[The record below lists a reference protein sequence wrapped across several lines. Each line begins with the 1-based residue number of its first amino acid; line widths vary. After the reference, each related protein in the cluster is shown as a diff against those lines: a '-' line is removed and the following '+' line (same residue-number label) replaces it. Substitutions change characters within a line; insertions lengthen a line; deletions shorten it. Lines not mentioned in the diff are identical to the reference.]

1 MSRGW
6 RRWWA
11 ALAAG
16 LLAAGAAAAAPKTAG
31 FEIGREPAWV
41 QPMSASGLDAGL
53 PAAPLQVLLV
63 DQQTRLPAGRGPSER
78 YRHVVRQVRD
88 ASGLENAS
96 QISIEFDPSY
106 ERLTLHR
113 LELRR
118 GGARIDK
125 LAARRVRLL
134 DRETGLEQQRL
145 DGRRTAS
152 IVLDDVRVGD
162 RIEFAYTLV
171 GDNPVFDGRF
181 VQVDWSRHGLGPT
194 GLYRYRLLAPA
205 QRHIR
210 HRAGAAE
217 VSDAGRSADGLRIT
231 EFRRRGVPRFVE
243 DAYAPADSWLDDM
256 LQLSEFADWADV
268 ARWAETLFEPA
279 LRPSAEVSAQ
289 AEALRGADREARL
302 LAMLDFV
309 QTQVRYFGTEI
320 GASSHRP
327 APAAQTLAQRYGDC
341 KDKVV
346 LLGALA
352 RAAGVRATPV
362 LVSSTMR
369 RDVAAMLPSPLAFDH
384 VVAELQPEGRSLLV
398 DPTRS
403 LQTGPLDERIARGLG
418 WGLPARADATA
429 LVELPGTQGRLQ
441 AEGEDVLRFASLA
454 QPAAFESVQTFYGD
468 IAEALRAQRA
478 ARGADEF
485 ERDLRADHLR
495 LYPGLAADGAL
506 EMTDV
511 PGRNAVRL
519 VQRYTLPPAWRFPE
533 QRVFVT
539 DYGLPLP
546 MSVLRLPDGSDRAR
560 GLRLASPGRYRQSVE
575 FRFEQPTFG
584 RSGSSRAEESA
595 PAFRL
600 QLRAETAPQ
609 SQRLEAD
616 LEMLQDRVGA
626 AEFPAYRERLVRA
639 FGRLAGTVQVPAVTP
654 AQADTMR
661 ARYAALDAELRA
673 GRLRIVTEVQREALG
688 RRVLLDTVLAGDRL
702 APALRAQTL
711 VERAMLLDHLGELD
725 AARADFQ
732 AALALDPEPA
742 ATHAAAAVNAL
753 MRGAYDEAEQ
763 RAGEALRRAPGDLDA
778 LQTRARAAYL
788 RGDAAAARAGFEAA
802 LKDRSVREAGY
813 APIWLYLA
821 ARRAGDDG
829 VATLRQV
836 APAGERAWPHP
847 VTRWLAGEARY
858 DDALAATR
866 EGGRADPGREC
877 ELQFFAGQKALLDGD
892 RAAARRHFRRAVDTG
907 VTEFIEYGMSRLE
920 LQRLDGAR

>member
-6 RRWWA
+6 TRWWA
-11 ALAAG
+11 ALTAG
-16 LLAAGAAAAAPKTAG
+16 LLAAGAVAAATRTAG

-41 QPMSASGLDAGL
+41 QPMSANGLDAGL
-53 PAAPLQVLLV
+53 PASPVQVLLV

-88 ASGLENAS
+88 GSGLENAA
-96 QISIEFDPSY
+96 QISIEFDPGY

-113 LELRR
+113 LEVRR
-118 GGARIDK
+118 GAARINK
-125 LAARRVRLL
+125 LDARRVRLL

-181 VQVDWSRHGLGPT
+181 VEIDWTRHGMGPT

-205 QRHIR
+205 QRTIR
-210 HRAGAAE
+210 HRAGVTE
-217 VSDAGRSADGLRIT
+217 VADGGRSADGLRIT
-231 EFRRRGVPRFVE
+231 EFRRRVVPRFVE
-243 DAYAPADSWLDDM
+243 DPYAPADSWLDET
-256 LQLSEFADWADV
+256 LQLSEFADWGEV

-279 LRPSAEVSAQ
+279 LRPSPELTAQ

-362 LVSSTMR
+362 LVSSSMR

-403 LQTGPLDERIARGLG
+403 MQTGPLDERVARGLG

-429 LVELPGTQGRLQ
+429 LVELPAQQGRLQ
-441 AEGEDVLRFASLA
+441 GEAEDTLRFTTLS
-454 QPAAFESVQTFYGD
+454 QPAAFESVQTYYGD
-468 IAEALRAQRA
+468 IAESLRAERA
-478 ARGADEF
+478 ARGAEEF
-485 ERDLRADHLR
+485 ERNARADHLR
-495 LYPGLAADGAL
+495 LYPGLVADGAL
-506 EMTDV
+506 EVADV

-519 VQRYTLPPAWRFPE
+519 VQRYTLAPPWRFPE
-533 QRVFVT
+533 QRVFAA
-539 DYGLPLP
+539 DYGLPLL
-546 MSVLRLPDGSDRAR
+546 MSVLRLPDSSDRPR
-560 GLRLASPGRYRQSVE
+560 GLRLALPGRYRQSVE
-575 FRFEQPTFG
+575 FRFAEPTFG
-584 RSGSSRAEESA
+584 RSSSSRADESA
-595 PAFRL
+595 SAFRL
-600 QLRAETAPQ
+600 QLRAEMTPQ
-609 SQRLEAD
+609 SQRLDAE

-626 AEFPAYRERLVRA
+626 ADFPAYRERLVRA
-639 FGRLAGTVQVPAVTP
+639 FGRLAGTVQVPAVSP
-654 AQADTMR
+654 AQAEAMR
-661 ARYAALDAELRA
+661 QRYAALDSQVRS
-673 GRLRIVTEVQREALG
+673 GRLRIVTEVQRESLG
-688 RRVLLDTVLAGDRL
+688 RRVLLDSVLAGDRL
-702 APALRAQTL
+702 SPTLRAQTL
-711 VERAMLLDHLGELD
+711 TERAMLLDHLGEVD
-725 AARADFQ
+725 AARADLQ
-732 AALALDPEPA
+732 AALALDGEAA

-753 MRGAYDEAEQ
+753 MRGAYGEAEQ
-763 RAGEALRRAPGDLDA
+763 AADEALRRSPGDLES

-788 RGDAAAARAGFEAA
+788 RGDGAAARAGFETA
-802 LKDRSVREAGY
+802 LKDRTVRDAGY

-821 ARRAGDDG
+821 VRRAGGDG
-829 VATLRQV
+829 AAALRQV
-836 APAGERAWPHP
+836 SPAGQRAWPHP
-847 VTRWLAGEARY
+847 VARWLAGEASF

-866 EGGRADPGREC
+866 DGGRADPGREC

-892 RAAARRHFRRAVDTG
+892 RAAARRHFRRSVDTG
-907 VTEFIEYGMSRLE
+907 VTEFVEYGMSRLE

>member
-1 MSRGW
+1 MSRAW
-6 RRWWA
+6 TRWWA
-11 ALAAG
+11 ALTAG
-16 LLAAGAAAAAPKTAG
+16 LLAAGAVAAAPKTAG

-41 QPMSASGLDAGL
+41 QPMSANGLDAGL
-53 PAAPLQVLLV
+53 PESPLQVLLV
-63 DQQTRLPAGRGPSER
+63 DEQTRLPAGRGPSEN
-78 YRHVVRQVRD
+78 YRHVVRQVREG
-88 ASGLENAS
+88 SGLEHAS
-96 QISIEFDPSY
+96 QISIDFDPSY

-113 LELRR
+113 LEVRR
-118 GGARIDK
+118 GGTRINK
-125 LAARRVRLL
+125 LDARRVRLL

-181 VQVDWSRHGLGPT
+181 VRVEWTRHGLGPT

-205 QRHIR
+205 QRTIR
-210 HRAGAAE
+210 YRAGAAE
-217 VSDAGRSADGLRIT
+217 VADGGRSADGLKIT
-231 EFRRRGVPRFVE
+231 EFRRRAAPQFVE
-243 DAYAPADSWLDDM
+243 DRYAPADSWLGDM
-256 LQLSEFADWADV
+256 LQFSEFADWGEV

-279 LRPSAEVSAQ
+279 LRPSAEVTAQ
-289 AEALRGADREARL
+289 AEALRGADREAQL
-302 LAMLDFV
+302 LAQLDFV

-341 KDKVV
+341 KDKVA

-362 LVSSTMR
+362 LVSGTMR

-384 VVAELQPEGRSLLV
+384 VVAELQIDGRSLLV

-403 LQTGPLDERIARGLG
+403 MQTGPLDERIARGLG
-418 WGLPARADATA
+418 WGLPARADASA
-429 LVELPGTQGRLQ
+429 LVELPGTEGQLL
-441 AEGEDVLRFASLA
+441 AEGQDVLNFGSLA
-454 QPAAFESVQTFYGD
+454 RPAAFESVQTYYGD
-468 IAEALRAQRA
+468 FAETLRAQRA

-495 LYPGLAADGAL
+495 LYPGLAADGPLQMA
-506 EMTDV
+506 DV

-519 VQRYTLPPAWRFPE
+519 VQRYTLAPPWRFPE
-533 QRVFVT
+533 QRLFVA
-539 DYGLPLP
+539 DYGLPLL

-560 GLRLASPGRYRQSVE
+560 GLLLANPGRYRQSVE
-575 FRFEQPTFG
+575 FHFDEPTFG
-584 RSGSSRAEESA
+584 RTSSSRAEESA
-595 PAFRL
+595 AAFRL
-600 QLRAETAPQ
+600 QLRAEMSPQ
-609 SQRLEAD
+609 AQRLDAE
-616 LEMLQDRVGA
+616 LEMLQDRVA
-626 AEFPAYRERLVRA
+626 AADFPAYRERLTRA
-639 FGRLAGTVQVPAVTP
+639 FARLSGVVQVPAVTP
-654 AQADTMR
+654 AQAEAMR
-661 ARYAALDAELRA
+661 QRYAALDADVRS
-673 GRLRIVTEVQREALG
+673 GRLRIVTEMQREALG

-711 VERAMLLDHLGELD
+711 TERAMLLDHLGEVD
-725 AARADFQ
+725 AARADLQ
-732 AALALDPEPA
+732 ASLALDPEPA
-742 ATHAAAAVNAL
+742 ATHTAAAVNAL
-753 MRGAYDEAEQ
+753 LRGAYDEAEQ
-763 RAGEALRRAPGDLDA
+763 QAGEALRRAPSDMEA

-788 RGDAAAARAGFEAA
+788 RGDGDAARAGFEAA
-802 LKDRSVREAGY
+802 LKDRSVRDDGY

-821 ARRAGDDG
+821 VRRSGGDG
-829 VATLRQV
+829 AAALRQV
-836 APAGERAWPHP
+836 VPAGQRAWPHP
-847 VTRWLAGEARY
+847 AARWLAGEASF

-866 EGGRADPGREC
+866 DSGRADPGREC

-907 VTEFIEYGMSRLE
+907 VTEYIEYGMSRLE